1 MELVQEMFE
10 ILGSGFTS
18 WAQAFGTGIQSFISN
33 LWLTTVEGV
42 SQLSTFGQVALAFM
56 AISMAIGLSYVI
68 FNFLRSLGQ
77 R

>member
-1 MELVQEMFE
+1 MALVQEMFE
-10 ILGSGFTS
+10 ILGSGFAS
-18 WAQAFGTGIQSFISN
+18 WAQAFGSGIQEFISN
-33 LWLTTVEGV
+33 LWITTVEGV
-42 SQLSTFGQVALAFM
+42 AGLSTFAQVALAFM